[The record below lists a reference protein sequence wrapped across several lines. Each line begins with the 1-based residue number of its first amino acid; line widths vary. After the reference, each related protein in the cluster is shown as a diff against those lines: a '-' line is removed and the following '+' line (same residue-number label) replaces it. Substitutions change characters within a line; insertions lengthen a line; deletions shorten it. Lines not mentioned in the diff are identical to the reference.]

1 MQCWNICYTKSGKH
15 FIEILFTFR
24 LTIFKVLVNFSFFKN
39 IFIILFV
46 SRSTQLDADD
56 DNVQNTIYE
65 EIASVNSSEN
75 RQMDDKSNTSSGMTI
90 NGRNHVS
97 WMWSEDKRAGYFV
110 CIGWFQAIGRS
121 RTIPITDPTLSAC
134 TIIFGRSLYKRGS
147 FEQNRW

>member
-15 FIEILFTFR
+15 FIEILFNFR

-97 WMWSEDKRAGYFV
+97 
-110 CIGWFQAIGRS
+110 
-121 RTIPITDPTLSAC
+121 
-134 TIIFGRSLYKRGS
+134 
-147 FEQNRW
+147 